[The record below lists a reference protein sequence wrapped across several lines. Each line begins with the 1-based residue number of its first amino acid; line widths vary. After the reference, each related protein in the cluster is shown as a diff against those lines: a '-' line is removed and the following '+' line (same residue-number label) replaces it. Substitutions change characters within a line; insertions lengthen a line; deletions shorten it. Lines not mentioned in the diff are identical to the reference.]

1 MLHKAYLLLGSNRG
15 NRPEML
21 SQATELIQKQAGK
34 ITASSSVYETAPW
47 GFFDETFFLNQVL
60 CIETLLLPYDLLDAL
75 LHIETS
81 IGRKRHG
88 KNYTSR
94 LIDIDILFYEDHI
107 INHEHLTV
115 PHPRLHERRFALLP
129 LTEIAAGLVHPVSR
143 LTIGELVLQ
152 CKDSSEVNLFFPEP
166 VQQKVKPN
174 DQ

>member
-1 MLHKAYLLLGSNRG
+1 MLHKVYLLLGSNRG

-21 SQATELIQKQAGK
+21 SLATELIQKQAGK

-60 CIETLLLPYDLLDAL
+60 CIETLLSPHDLLEAL

-81 IGRKRHG
+81 IGRKRRG
-88 KNYTSR
+88 TNYTSR
-94 LIDIDILFYEDHI
+94 LIDIDILFYGDHI

-115 PHPRLHERRFALLP
+115 PHPRLHERRFVLLP
-129 LTEIAAGLVHPVSR
+129 LTEIAASLVHPLLK

-152 CKDSSEVNLFFPEP
+152 CKDSSEVNLFFPKP
-166 VQQKVKPN
+166 VPQKVKTE
-174 DQ
+174 